1 MVSGKKGSDYERK
14 LKKMYE
20 MKGWYV
26 MRSAGSF
33 GPADL
38 IAINPESRRIRVIQ
52 AKNYNRSISGTKEE
66 QRILD
71 DLNKKIQPGAYILE
85 NDIE

>member
-1 MVSGKKGSDYERK
+1 MAKRKKGSDYERK
-14 LKKMYE
+14 LKIQYE

-38 IAINPESRRIRVIQ
+38 IAINPQTRRIKMIQ
-52 AKNYNRSISGTKEE
+52 AKNYNREISEKEQE
-66 QRILD
+66 RILG
-71 DLNKKIQPGAYILE
+71 DLNKAVQPGAYILE
-85 NDIE
+85 NDVK